1 MTKKLINLVI
11 LLPVAIILIVLSVAN
26 RHFVTLA
33 LNPFDPA
40 DPVLSLTAP
49 FFVYLFL
56 AVILGA
62 IVGSSL
68 TWFAQGKHRRRA
80 KNHAQEAARW
90 QGEARRSQKRAEE
103 LAQQVLVPVSAS
115 K

>member
-11 LLPVAIILIVLSVAN
+11 LLPIAIILIVLSVAN
-26 RHFVTLA
+26 RHAVTLS
-33 LNPFDPA
+33 LNPFEPS

-62 IVGSSL
+62 LIGSSL
-68 TWFAQGKHRRRA
+68 TWFSQGKHRKQARRQT
-80 KNHAQEAARW
+80 QEAARW
-90 QGEARRSQKRAEE
+90 QGEARRNQKRAEE
-103 LAQQVLVPVSAS
+103 LAQQVLLPVSAS

>member
-26 RHFVTLA
+26 RHAVTLA
-33 LNPFDPA
+33 LNPFEPA

-62 IVGSSL
+62 ILGSGL
-68 TWFAQGKHRRRA
+68 TWFAQGKHRKRVRRQ
-80 KNHAQEAARW
+80 AQEVARW
-90 QGEARRSQKRAEE
+90 QGEARRNQKRAEE
-103 LAQQVLVPVSAS
+103 LAQQVILPVSAS

>member
-26 RHFVTLA
+26 RHAVTMA

-40 DPVLSLTAP
+40 DPVLSTNAP

-56 AVILGA
+56 AVIFGA
-62 IVGSSL
+62 ILGSTL
-68 TWFAQGKHRRRA
+68 TWFAQGKHRKHARTR
-80 KNHAQEAARW
+80 AQEVARW
-90 QGEARRSQKRAEE
+90 QGEARRNQKRAEE
-103 LAQQVLVPVSAS
+103 LAQQVILPVSAS